1 MNVIDKINNDI
12 KYVDIT
18 DSNVIQGDNI
28 IHIKANDADK
38 INNIINVIF
47 GNTTK
52 DIHKQVLNII
62 YKELLRIRGINP
74 LPNREIS
81 INYIVHRVEELYQ
94 TDVRTIYRAIR
105 ELKNKQILI
114 ECSNVKKI
122 KLNNAY
128 NFVDTI
134 KDPKNAK
141 IAIVEL

>member
-12 KYVDIT
+12 KYIDIT

-28 IHIKANDADK
+28 IHIKANDKDK

-81 INYIVHRVEELYQ
+81 INYIVHKVEELYQ
-94 TDVRTIYRAIR
+94 TDIRTIYRAIR

-141 IAIVEL
+141 IAIIEL